1 MADKPGGPP
10 TGRLGG
16 GSRMAVTEAR
26 VVEPRV
32 PLLPERNI
40 YLRAIAAA
48 VCVAV
53 PFIIWLS
60 PLGIEDETKLALA
73 ITSFMILAWMTNV
86 MEYAAAGLVG
96 CALYWASGVVE
107 PEIAFAGFAN
117 ETTWFVLGAI
127 LLGLIATKSGLP
139 QRIGSF
145 VVTRVGASYSGIL
158 LGLIVTDFL
167 LTFVVPT
174 GAGRLV
180 IMATIGLGIIKLF
193 KVPNNSN
200 IARGIFLIITYTAAI
215 FDKMII
221 AGAAAITARGAI
233 QEFGG
238 VEVTWSTWFIA
249 FLPCALLTIF
259 VGWWLTLKMFP
270 PEVDRLDAGT
280 VQQLRKEMRV
290 TAPWTPQALKAT
302 LIILAAILV
311 WMTDMFHDID
321 AALVAFG
328 AAMIALLPF
337 VGVLTPDDVKRTDL
351 MPFLFVGAALSMSAV
366 LRETGGLTL
375 LTNTVFSGLEPLLS
389 DQMTAVP
396 VLYWGA
402 FLYHFFLASEISML
416 ATSLPILMAVARE
429 HMLDPLWIGLVW
441 SFAAGGK
448 LFVYQSAVLVVG
460 YSYGFFRHMDMIKI
474 GAALTVVEFFMLA
487 ATVAFW
493 WPIIGL

>member
-1 MADKPGGPP
+1 MAAIDTSAADPHVAAPQERNLYWRISSVLICIAIPLIIGLAPLP
-10 TGRLGG
+10 I
-16 GSRMAVTEAR
+16 
-26 VVEPRV
+26 EPR
-32 PLLPERNI
+32 
-40 YLRAIAAA
+40 
-48 VCVAV
+48 
-53 PFIIWLS
+53 
-60 PLGIEDETKLALA
+60 TQLAFA

-96 CALYWASGVVE
+96 CTLYWASGVVE

-117 ETTWFVLGAI
+117 DTTWFVLGAI

-145 VVTRVGASYSGIL
+145 VVTRVGGSYSYIL
-158 LGLIVTDFL
+158 LGLIITDFL

-180 IMATIGLGIIKLF
+180 IMASIGIGIIKLF
-193 KVPNNSN
+193 DAPASSN

-221 AGAAAITARGAI
+221 AGAGAITARGNI
-233 QEFGG
+233 ERFGG
-238 VEVTWSTWFIA
+238 VDVTWSTWFFA
-249 FLPCALLTIF
+249 FIPCALLTIF
-259 VGWWLTLKMFP
+259 VGWWLTLWLFP
-270 PEVDRLDAGT
+270 PEQRELPAGRLRELHE
-280 VQQLRKEMRV
+280 QMRV
-290 TAPWTPQALKAT
+290 TVPWTPHTIKAALIV
-302 LIILAAILV
+302 LLAITV
-311 WMTDMFHDID
+311 WMTDQFHDID

-337 VGVLTPDDVKRTDL
+337 VGVLNVEDIKKTNL
-351 MPFLFVGAALSMSAV
+351 MPFFFVGAALSMSEV
-366 LRETGGLTL
+366 LRDTGGLTL
-375 LTNTVFSGLEPLLS
+375 LTNTVFSGLEPFLRNEAV
-389 DQMTAVP
+389 AVP

-402 FLYHFFLASEISML
+402 FFYHFFLASELSML
-416 ATSLPILMAVARE
+416 ATSLPILMGVAKE

-460 YSYGFFRHMDMIKI
+460 YSYGFFRHMDMVKL
-474 GAALTVVEFFMLA
+474 GAALTIIEFFALA

-493 WPIIGL
+493 WPLIGLSGN